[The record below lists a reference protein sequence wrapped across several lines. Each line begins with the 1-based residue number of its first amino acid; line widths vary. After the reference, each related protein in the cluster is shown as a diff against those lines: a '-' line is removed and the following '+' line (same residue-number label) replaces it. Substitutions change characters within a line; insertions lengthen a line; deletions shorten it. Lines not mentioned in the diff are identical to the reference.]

1 MKDDL
6 GNEIDP
12 AYLTKNG
19 GKGGTLWTEKRLEE
33 YGEKSAKAVAGNA
46 RGSYSICDI
55 HRLIYHKILDQPETL
70 VEKDVQDEVMFLLE
84 QAFAIAKKTDAR
96 LRMYKNNYD
105 QDWWEEERAKH
116 ADWMKELKSK

>member
-12 AYLTKNG
+12 AYVKK
-19 GKGGTLWTEKRLEE
+19 KGTMWTEEKLEK
-33 YGEKSAKAVAGNA
+33 YGEDQGKKVAGKA
-46 RGSYSICDI
+46 RGTYTICDI
-55 HRLIYHKILDQPETL
+55 HRMIYHRILDNPESL
-70 VEKDVQDEVMFLLE
+70 VEKDVQNEVSLLLE
-84 QAFAIAKKTDAR
+84 SAFAIAKKTDAR